1 MNAAPPVNGLHG
13 LGQTAPRGATRR
25 TIPFDYSFQFILK
38 PQPGLVQ
45 NSTITVSTEGSFTV
59 LSIGYGVVPKV
70 SPIKFGLATKPVPP
84 PPIFLLATSQSPPF
98 LNTPFGSIVAA
109 LGEALGE
116 PPQQSVPT
124 LPLGPRTATVLRDG
138 IRLNPTFVEQI
149 LTAFGGSAFDAKI
162 LAEAFQTVA
171 APPDGIQFKYA
182 LFDDG
187 TGREFQSEPILNTA
201 GLGSADGKRPFRY
214 FARPIEF
221 APHARIRMEITE
233 ISEFEGD
240 LHVTLHGYKTLGG
253 AGTPT
258 DVSQAR
264 MRRTRR

>member
-25 TIPFDYSFQFILK
+25 TIPFDYSFQFALEGET
-38 PQPGLVQ
+38 GLVQ

-70 SPIKFGLATKPVPP
+70 SPIKFGLAPEAVP
-84 PPIFLLATSQSPPF
+84 LNRDQRPF
-98 LNTPFGSIVAA
+98 LTTSFGSIVAA
-109 LGEALGE
+109 LSKALEE
-116 PPQQSVPT
+116 PPPQSAPT
-124 LPLGPRTATVLRDG
+124 LGPRTATVLRDG
-138 IRLNPTFVEQI
+138 IRLNPAFVEQI
-149 LTAFGGSAFDAKI
+149 LTAFGGSAFDPKI
-162 LAEAFQTVA
+162 LAEAFQNVA
-171 APPDGIQFKYA
+171 APPDRIQFKYA

-221 APHARIRMEITE
+221 APHARIRMEITQ
-233 ISEFEGD
+233 ISEFQGD

-258 DVSQAR
+258 DVSQSR
-264 MRRTRR
+264 IRRRR

>member
-1 MNAAPPVNGLHG
+1 MNAAPSVNGLHS

-25 TIPFDYSFQFILK
+25 TIPFDYSFQFALK
-38 PQPGLVQ
+38 AQPGLVQ

-59 LSIGYGVVPKV
+59 LSTGYGLVPKV
-70 SPIKFGLATKPVPP
+70 SPIKFGLAPDAQNSEET
-84 PPIFLLATSQSPPF
+84 PF
-98 LNTPFGSIVAA
+98 LDTSFGSIVAA
-109 LGEALGE
+109 LSEALKE
-116 PPQQSVPT
+116 PPQRSVPT

-138 IRLNPTFVEQI
+138 IRLNPAFVEQI
-149 LTAFGGSAFDAKI
+149 LTAFGGSAFDPKI

-171 APPDGIQFKYA
+171 APPDRIQFKYA

>member
-1 MNAAPPVNGLHG
+1 MNAALPVNGRHG

-25 TIPFDYSFQFILK
+25 TIPFDSSFQFLIEGK
-38 PQPGLVQ
+38 PGLIQ
-45 NSTITVSTEGSFTV
+45 NSTITVSTEGPFTV
-59 LSIGYGVVPKV
+59 LSMGYGVVPKV
-70 SPIKFGLATKPVPP
+70 SPIKFGLA
-84 PPIFLLATSQSPPF
+84 PPISLESSLPPPF
-98 LNTPFGSIVAA
+98 LDTSFGSIVAA
-109 LGEALGE
+109 LSKALKE
-116 PPQQSVPT
+116 PPPQSVAAAR
-124 LPLGPRTATVLRDG
+124 LGPRTATVLREG
-138 IRLNPTFVEQI
+138 IRLNPAFVEQI
-149 LTAFGGSAFDAKI
+149 LTAFGGSAFDPKI

-171 APPDGIQFKYA
+171 APPDRIQFKYA

-214 FARPIEF
+214 FAHAIEF

-233 ISEFEGD
+233 ISEFKGD